1 MKDNK
6 NEQIEFINKFKHE
19 KKMYQAWGDYVVNVI
34 KREIIKKDINLD
46 EIIKIPVIPRVKKEE
61 SLIEKAFF
69 RKRYKNPYE
78 EITDKVGVRFVVLVE
93 EHIQIIKNIIESL
106 DVWTHSEDVDY
117 KKDVE
122 KNPDLF
128 VYQSV
133 HYIVRN
139 KDNIINNGENIIKNT
154 PCEIQIRT
162 LEQHAYAEI
171 SHDTVYK
178 KSIVI
183 DSKIKRMLSRS
194 MALNETTDELFGKV
208 YSMIGERKRMYN
220 EFNALFK
227 KYYAFSEMSEKI
239 NKSIYDS
246 IENFIYNHKIKVEQ
260 VNAFLEEKKFIIE
273 NVKEKE
279 PLNLLYKQPMV
290 YLLYYLAKNYPEE
303 LKEEWFMTEDVLEMI
318 YIDIG
323 YSF

>member
-1 MKDNK
+1 MKVDN
-6 NEQIEFINKFKHE
+6 NEQIEFINRFQLE
-19 KKMYQAWGDYVVNVI
+19 KKMYQAWGDYVANVI
-34 KREIIKKDINLD
+34 KSEIIQKGINID
-46 EIIKIPVIPRVKKEE
+46 EVIKIPVIPRVKNEE
-61 SLIEKAFF
+61 SIIEKAFF

-78 EITDKVGVRFVVLVE
+78 EITDKVGVRFVVLIE
-93 EHIQIIKNIIESL
+93 EHIQIIKDIIESL
-106 DVWTHSEDVDY
+106 DIWTYSDDVDY
-117 KKDVE
+117 KRDVE

-139 KDNIINNGENIIKNT
+139 KNNIINNGENIIKGT

-178 KSIVI
+178 KSGMI

-208 YSMIGERKRMYN
+208 YKMIAEEKRIYH
-220 EFNALFK
+220 EFNTLFK
-227 KYYAFSEMSEKI
+227 KYYTFSEMSEKI

-246 IENFIYNHKIKVEQ
+246 IENFVYKYNIKTEEL
-260 VNAFLEEKKFIIE
+260 NDFLEKKKYITQNI
-273 NVKEKE
+273 KEKE
-279 PLNLLYKQPMV
+279 TLNILYKQPMI